1 MRIYDSVISSID
13 ELVAASAIKT
23 FKGQDSSSWPEG
35 DQNSLLFR
43 DEIAYELGR
52 GTLPGLAGIALT
64 SDENVLKED
73 EIVVIGQD
81 FDEIKAE
88 TPYARIVIALVDGEK
103 MGEGNLLYQNIR
115 KIDYT
120 RYHNNPKGMMVRISS
135 MNSKESLAVSKA
147 ALKEHLSF
155 QSLGKLYINAYKKNP
170 AVKAI
175 KIIFITD
182 PQFNYEELHKALSKS
197 EAIAKS
203 LDHLANKVKMDCH
216 SCAIQAVCNEVEA
229 LTKKDFKKE

>member
-1 MRIYDSVISSID
+1 MRIYDSVINSIN
-13 ELVAASAIKT
+13 ELVNAAAIKS
-23 FKGQDSSSWPEG
+23 FKGKDVPSWTEG
-35 DQNSLLFR
+35 DQNSLLFK

-52 GTLPGLAGIALT
+52 GSLPGLAGIALT
-64 SDENVLKED
+64 SNETVLKDD
-73 EIVVIGQD
+73 EIVLIGQD
-81 FDEIKAE
+81 IDEIKSE
-88 TPYARIVIALVDGEK
+88 TPYARVVIALVDDEK
-103 MGEGNLLYQNIR
+103 MGEGNLLYQSIR

-120 RYHNNPKGMMVRISS
+120 RYHINPKGMMVRISS
-135 MNSKESLAVSKA
+135 MNSKETLVVSKT
-147 ALKEHLSF
+147 ALKEHASF

-170 AVKAI
+170 AVKAV
-175 KIIFITD
+175 KVIFITD
-182 PQFNYEELHKALSKS
+182 SKFNYKDLDNVLGKS